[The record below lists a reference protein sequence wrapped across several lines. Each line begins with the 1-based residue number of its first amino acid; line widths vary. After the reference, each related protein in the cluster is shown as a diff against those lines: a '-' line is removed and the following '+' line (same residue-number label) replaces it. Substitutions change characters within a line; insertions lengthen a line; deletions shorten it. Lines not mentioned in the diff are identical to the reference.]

1 MDLVVCFGKNNSR
14 YFFKISKNF
23 TLNFRRELQTEQ
35 RECLWPRNER
45 GCVTLWAIRTILSS
59 GPEENEF
66 QLIPSL
72 GEKLRM
78 AKQSTKL
85 PIEVQLK

>member
-35 RECLWPRNER
+35 RECLWPHNER

-78 AKQSTKL
+78 AK
-85 PIEVQLK
+85 